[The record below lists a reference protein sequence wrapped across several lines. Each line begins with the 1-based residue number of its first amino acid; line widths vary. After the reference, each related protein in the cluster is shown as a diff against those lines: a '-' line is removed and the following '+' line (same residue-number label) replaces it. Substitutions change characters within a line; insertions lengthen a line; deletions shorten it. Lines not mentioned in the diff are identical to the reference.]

1 MDYAQINQDSVKRD
15 FKFVATSLNVKNEN
29 NTRNNFH
36 QEYDYKKINEKLFN
50 LSKNMFDQTVDSKFD
65 KDIKNGKIQFDKA

>member
-15 FKFVATSLNVKNEN
+15 FTFVATSLNVKNEN

-50 LSKNMFDQTVDSKFD
+50 LSKNMFD
-65 KDIKNGKIQFDKA
+65 